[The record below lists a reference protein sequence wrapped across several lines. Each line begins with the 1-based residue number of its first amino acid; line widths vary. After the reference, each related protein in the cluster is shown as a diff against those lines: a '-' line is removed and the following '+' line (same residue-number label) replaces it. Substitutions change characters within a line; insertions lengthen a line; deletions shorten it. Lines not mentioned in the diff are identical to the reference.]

1 VHFYKSL
8 AYRVG
13 SADALELAE
22 RLETW
27 HDAMVS
33 HERAQR
39 RLNSRSCP
47 ADCPHTEVA
56 DLWREAQRVYGRAA
70 DELVFLR
77 TRAIGSAAEQPQAT

>member
-1 VHFYKSL
+1 MHFYKSL

-22 RLETW
+22 RLEAW

-39 RLNSRSCP
+39 RQNSRCP
-47 ADCPHTEVA
+47 PDCPHTEVA
-56 DLWREAQRVYGRAA
+56 DLWREAQQIFGRAA

-77 TRAIGSAAEQPQAT
+77 TRAIGTAGQQQQAS

>member
-13 SADALELAE
+13 SAEALELAE
-22 RLETW
+22 RLEVW

-33 HERAQR
+33 HERVQR
-39 RLNSRSCP
+39 RQDSRSCP
-47 ADCPHTEVA
+47 PECPHTDVA
-56 DLWREAQRVYGRAA
+56 DLWREAQHVFGRAA

-77 TRAIGSAAEQPQAT
+77 TRAIGTTEPVHAA

>member
-1 VHFYKSL
+1 MHFYKSL

-13 SADALELAE
+13 SAEAMELAE

-39 RLNSRSCP
+39 RQNSRTCP
-47 ADCPHTEVA
+47 SDCPHSEVA
-56 DLWREAQRVYGRAA
+56 DLWREAQQAFGRAA

-77 TRAIGSAAEQPQAT
+77 TRAIGAGSQLSASA